1 MRYDILPAY
10 VSQFDIA
17 CLSETKIVNIPT
29 ADFPG
34 FDLFSMRQ
42 KSKVHG
48 LAMLVKTRL
57 FPYIQKMDKT
67 KSKCILWVALG
78 ASHDVIYLIVGAVY
92 IPCVS
97 SIHNDVSDYDTIS
110 EDMVALHAKYNCP
123 FLLLGDC
130 NSRTGKLDD
139 FLSQNSVK
147 HTFQS
152 LGLETK
158 RYNCDEKVDVNGR
171 HLIDLCN
178 DLNLCIVNGRFGQDK
193 SVGQC
198 TCVKTSGQSL
208 VDYAIVSSSLFPS
221 ITDFY
226 VDKFDSCMSDVH
238 LPLCVTLDVKTEA
251 KKVQDFQDQKYDT
264 LEYKSSWKNEKKVD
278 YQNAFSI
285 EKIQR
290 LSDKIANQSS
300 AALST
305 QEEIDQLTADLTDI
319 IIEPAKKVGFCK
331 KVRKKITKKPR
342 VNPRKSWFNE
352 ACETSRSN
360 YFKAKNAIWEKNK
373 TGTKVEKIQCI
384 KSMREKGKEYKH
396 FISKVQKDY
405 SKNLHKNLRD
415 LKKRHPRE
423 YWKILKTAENL
434 EKKEPK
440 VPLRDFEKHF
450 MKLNHS
456 IFENIQNP
464 NPTNTDSLNQEINID
479 FTLEELYK
487 NIKRLN
493 NNKAEGID
501 FIKNEYLK
509 NCPQS
514 VIELAVRLFNL
525 ILKTGIVPQEWCIG
539 LIVPIFKKKGSPDDP
554 NNYRG
559 ITLLSVLG
567 KLFTSCINV
576 RLGNYLDARGI
587 IGEEQAGFREG
598 YSTTDH
604 IFVLNELINLYLEK
618 KKRLYCCF
626 IDYQKAFDTI
636 NRTAL
641 WGKLLKNEINGKIF
655 TIIFNMYENAKS
667 CVKQQTLKSGIFA
680 CNMGVRQGENLSPL
694 LFSIFLNDF
703 GETLSEKYN
712 GLTELNSLSRIL
724 ETEDIEFLINMY
736 VLLYADDT
744 LVFAESPEELQTA
757 MHEVSVYC
765 KRWGLSINRTKTNVV
780 IFSRGKVST
789 KFNFK
794 MGDIAIDTI
803 SEYCYLGIVF
813 NYNGKFS
820 KAVSERIVPARKAM
834 FSLNAKS
841 VRLQLPPD
849 IQLDLFDKM
858 VLPICMYGCEVW
870 GYANIETL
878 EIFYRKFI
886 KRILGVHKTTPNCMV
901 YGETARF
908 PLANSIGCRMIAFWI
923 KISEGKA
930 SKLSSII
937 YKLIYRLHLN
947 NTYHSPWLMKI
958 KSLLCNSGNP
968 IFWFNQEQYPKKLF
982 MKSIL
987 AKHFEDQYIQGWN
1000 LEVNKNRKC
1009 VIYRTFKHAHC
1020 FEKYLTQLNFV
1031 ERRALTKFRT
1041 GNHRLPVAKSRYIT
1055 QVIDAK
1061 CKFCNSNDIC
1071 DEFHVLFT
1079 CKHFEEKRRLFI
1091 KKYYYIRPNTLK
1103 MSLLF
1108 ENTNPKVLINLAK
1121 FTRAIMA
1128 EF

>member
-17 CLSETKIVNIPT
+17 CIGETKIVNIPT

-34 FDLFSMRQ
+34 FDIFSMKQ

-48 LAMLVKTRL
+48 LAMLIRSGL
-57 FPYIQKMDKT
+57 FPYVKKIEKT

-78 ASHDVIYLIVGAVY
+78 SSNRLIYLIVGAVY

-97 SIHNDVSDYDTIS
+97 SIHNDASDFDIIS
-110 EDMVALHAKYNCP
+110 EDIVALYSEYNCA
-123 FLLLGDC
+123 FLLLGDF

-139 FLSQNSVK
+139 FISQNQVK
-147 HTFQS
+147 LTFQS
-152 LGLETK
+152 LGLETE
-158 RYNCDEKVDVNGR
+158 RYNCDKKVDTNGR
-171 HLIDLCN
+171 NLINLCN
-178 DLNLCIVNGRFGQDK
+178 DLHFCILNGRFGQDK
-193 SVGQC
+193 GVGQY
-198 TCVKTSGQSL
+198 TCIKTRGQSL

-221 ITDFY
+221 VLDFY
-226 VDKFDSCMSDVH
+226 IDKFDSCMSDAH
-238 LPLCVTLDVKTEA
+238 LPVCVTLEVKQEA
-251 KKVQDFQDQKYDT
+251 KKVQDLPDLKYDT
-264 LEYKSSWKNEKKVD
+264 LDYRASWKNEKKID
-278 YQNAFSI
+278 YQQAFSS
-285 EKIQR
+285 EKILL
-290 LSDKIANQSS
+290 LSEKITNQSLL
-300 AALST
+300 ATIT
-305 QEEIDQLTADLTDI
+305 QEEIDQLTSELTDI
-319 IIEPAKKVGFCK
+319 IIEPAKQVGLCK
-331 KVRKKITKKPR
+331 KIRKSNKTPR

-352 ACETSRSN
+352 ACETSRRN
-360 YFKAKNAIWEKNK
+360 YFKAKNSIWKSKSIPEKNQC
-373 TGTKVEKIQCI
+373 VENMK
-384 KSMREKGKEYKH
+384 EKGKEYKQ

-423 YWKILKTAENL
+423 YWKILKNAESL

-440 VPLRDFEKHF
+440 VPLRTFEKHF
-450 MKLNHS
+450 MKLNQN
-456 IFENIQNP
+456 ICENIQNS
-464 NPTNTDSLNQEINID
+464 NPTTTESLNQEINIE
-479 FTLEELYK
+479 FTLDELSK

-493 NNKAEGID
+493 NNKSEGID
-501 FIKNEYLK
+501 LIKNEYLK
-509 NCPQS
+509 NCPQN
-514 VIELAVRLFNL
+514 VIELAVCLFNL
-525 ILKTGIVPQEWCIG
+525 ILKTGFVPQEWCIG
-539 LIVPIFKKKGSPDDP
+539 MIITIFKKKGSPEDP

-559 ITLLSVLG
+559 ITLLSCLG
-567 KLFTSCINV
+567 KLFTCCINV

-587 IGEEQAGFREG
+587 IGVEQAGFREG

-641 WGKLLKNEINGKIF
+641 WGKLVKNEINGKIF
-655 TIIFNMYENAKS
+655 TVILNMYENAKS
-667 CVKQQTLKSGIFA
+667 CVLQQTLKSGVFA

-703 GETLSEKYN
+703 EETLSKKYN

-724 ETEDIEFLINMY
+724 GTEDLEFFLNMY

-744 LVFAESPEELQTA
+744 LVFAESPEELQIA
-757 MHEVSVYC
+757 MHEVSMYC

-789 KFNFK
+789 KYNFK
-794 MGDIAIDTI
+794 MGDINIETI
-803 SEYCYLGIVF
+803 SEYCYLGVVF
-813 NYNGKFS
+813 NFNGKFS
-820 KAVSERIVPARKAM
+820 KAISERIVPARKAM
-834 FSLNAKS
+834 FSLNSKA

-849 IQLDLFDKM
+849 IQINLFDKV

-870 GYANIETL
+870 GYANIEPL

-886 KRILGVHKTTPNCMV
+886 KRVLGIHKTTPNCMV
-901 YGETARF
+901 YGETGRY
-908 PLANSIGCRMIAFWI
+908 PMANSIYSRMIGFWI

-968 IFWFNQEQYPKKLF
+968 TFWFNQEEFSQKLF
-982 MKSIL
+982 MKIIL
-987 AKHFEDQYIQGWN
+987 AKHFEDQYIQEWN

-1009 VIYRTFKHAHC
+1009 VIYRIFKDAHC
-1020 FEKYLTQLNFV
+1020 FENYLIKLNFV
-1031 ERRALTKFRT
+1031 ERRALSKFRT
-1041 GNHRLPVAKSRYIT
+1041 GNHRLPVAKSRYMT
-1055 QVIDAK
+1055 QEIDTK
-1061 CKFCNSNDIC
+1061 CKFCNTNDMC
-1071 DEFHVLFT
+1071 DEFHVLFV
-1079 CKHFEEKRRLFI
+1079 CKHFDEKRKLLI
-1091 KKYYYIRPNTLK
+1091 KKYYYTRPNTLK

-1108 ENTNPKVLINLAK
+1108 ANTNIKVMKNLAN
-1121 FTRAIMA
+1121 FTRAIMTV
-1128 EF
+1128 F